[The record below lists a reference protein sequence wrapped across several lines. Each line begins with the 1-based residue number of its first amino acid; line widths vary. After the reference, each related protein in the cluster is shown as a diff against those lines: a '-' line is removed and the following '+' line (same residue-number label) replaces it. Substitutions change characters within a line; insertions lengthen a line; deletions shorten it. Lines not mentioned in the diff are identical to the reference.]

1 MVYRYQS
8 VGTRCAWVVIASGLS
23 LLLGPV
29 YWEYT
34 HMYTHTHI
42 HAHTHTR
49 THTHVHTHTYTRAH
63 THAHTHVHTHT
74 HTHTPLSIYHLLL
87 YLVSILY
94 PQHRVH
100 SSLSLSLFITPL
112 SRVLDNMTPKILNA
126 STYMLN
132 HKNSFRIANLYTQQ
146 KILLTR
152 IQYLPLVWGI

>member
-1 MVYRYQS
+1 MCL
-8 VGTRCAWVVIASGLS
+8 GCHCLWVVIASRPC
-23 LLLGPV
+23 LLRV
-29 YWEYT
+29 
-34 HMYTHTHI
+34 HT
-42 HAHTHTR
+42 HTHTR
-49 THTHVHTHTYTRAH
+49 THTHTHI
-63 THAHTHVHTHT
+63 HACTHTHT

-132 HKNSFRIANLYTQQ
+132 HKNSFRIANLYTQPD
-146 KILLTR
+146 ILLTR
-152 IQYLPLVWGI
+152 IQCLPLVWGI